1 MKISFKPDNI
11 STEISP
17 DESILTAALRNGI
30 NHLHACGGSARC
42 STCRIQVVSGLE
54 NCNPRNELELK
65 LADTHNFSDDVRLA
79 CQTTITGN
87 VDIRRLLVDI
97 EDLKFSTLN
106 HKKLGPIGSHRK
118 VAILFADIQ
127 GFTPMSERMQSYDV
141 MYVLN
146 KYFDF
151 AGKIINANG
160 GEINNYIGDAFLAIF
175 GLDDAGDEVFR
186 AIKSGLEIQDNLIT
200 FAKTI
205 EVNFNEEFKVRIGIH
220 YGDAIIG
227 MLGSRGTERLSVIG
241 DTVNTA
247 ARVEAA
253 NKESDTFMLV
263 SETAYEE
270 VRDRVEVHDYIRVK
284 LKGTSERSSLYEI
297 SKVIGDTNALK
308 NLKTRVLEGTV
319 WHRSFKSAEV
329 LDKDKKVIQLFDKD
343 LLIFRFGGE
352 LKVVQNNCPHM
363 NLPLDAGQ
371 ITDNGTI
378 LCPFHDSEF
387 CIHTG
392 EVKRWVENL
401 PPMIPEKQAELM
413 KGIKPV
419 PIQLFQAQEID
430 GYIWISE
437 PT

>member
-11 STEISP
+11 STEIST

-160 GEINNYIGDAFLAIF
+160 GEINNYIGDAFLAVF

>member
-11 STEISP
+11 STEIST

-186 AIKSGLEIQDNLIT
+186 AIKSGLEMS
-200 FAKTI
+200 
-205 EVNFNEEFKVRIGIH
+205 VVRVF
-220 YGDAIIG
+220 
-227 MLGSRGTERLSVIG
+227 GT
-241 DTVNTA
+241 N
-247 ARVEAA
+247 
-253 NKESDTFMLV
+253 
-263 SETAYEE
+263 
-270 VRDRVEVHDYIRVK
+270 
-284 LKGTSERSSLYEI
+284 
-297 SKVIGDTNALK
+297 
-308 NLKTRVLEGTV
+308 
-319 WHRSFKSAEV
+319 
-329 LDKDKKVIQLFDKD
+329 
-343 LLIFRFGGE
+343 GG
-352 LKVVQNNCPHM
+352 LN
-363 NLPLDAGQ
+363 
-371 ITDNGTI
+371 
-378 LCPFHDSEF
+378 
-387 CIHTG
+387 
-392 EVKRWVENL
+392 
-401 PPMIPEKQAELM
+401 
-413 KGIKPV
+413 
-419 PIQLFQAQEID
+419 
-430 GYIWISE
+430 
-437 PT
+437 